1 MKIIH
6 NTIAT
11 LVPVIIFM
19 ILVAVLNHVSA
30 ISAFNSLSVEEKC
43 AIRFYVGAKG
53 TTYESVKENCRNGE
67 LPLTMN

>member
-1 MKIIH
+1 
-6 NTIAT
+6 
-11 LVPVIIFM
+11 M